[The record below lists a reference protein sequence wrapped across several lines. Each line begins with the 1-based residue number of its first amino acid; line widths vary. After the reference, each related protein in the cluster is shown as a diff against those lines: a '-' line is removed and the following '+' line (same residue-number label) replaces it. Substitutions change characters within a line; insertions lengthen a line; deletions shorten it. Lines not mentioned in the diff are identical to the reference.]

1 MVYGVLAYLIWG
13 IMPAFFPLLLPAGP
27 VEILAHRVVWAGII
41 MIVVVTLSKGWG
53 ELRKAGAR
61 SWAWMCLAGV
71 LIALN
76 WLIYI
81 IAVNSAHVSDAAL
94 GYFINP
100 LFSVVLGMLF
110 FGERLRR
117 NQVIAVA
124 IAALGVI
131 FLTFLGGQ
139 LPILALSLTLTFGIY
154 GAIKKQ
160 VKISAV
166 GSLTAETLVLMP
178 FALGYIFWLESSGE
192 GTFLTEGPT
201 HIALL
206 IGSGLITAVP
216 LLCFGIGARRLPL
229 STIGMLQYLTP
240 TMQMLWAVFVVSET
254 IEPGRWGGF
263 LIIWTAVAIYLF
275 DLVRQRRQ
283 QKRVPPA

>member
-1 MVYGVLAYLIWG
+1 MVYGVLAYLMWG

-41 MIVVVTLSKGWG
+41 MVAVVTASKGWD
-53 ELRKAGAR
+53 ELRNAGAR
-61 SWAWMCLAGV
+61 AWGWMCLAGV
-71 LIALN
+71 LIAAN

-81 IAVNSAHVSDAAL
+81 IAVNGANVADAAL

-100 LFSVVLGMLF
+100 LLSVVLGMF
-110 FGERLRR
+110 FFAERLRR
-117 NQVIAVA
+117 HQVIAVMV
-124 IAALGVI
+124 AAAGVI

-139 LPILALSLTLTFGIY
+139 PPMLALALALTFGIY

-192 GTFLTEGPT
+192 GTFLTEGPN

-216 LLCFGIGARRLPL
+216 LLCFGIGARMLPL

-240 TMQMLWAVFVVSET
+240 TMQMLWAVFVVRET

-263 LIIWTAVAIYLF
+263 LIIWVAVAIFLF
-275 DLVRQRRQ
+275 DLVRQHGLRRH
-283 QKRVPPA
+283 RV